1 MIKKII
7 RLGFVIILI
16 SVTLVVLV
24 GCKEDEDIGLNV
36 GFEYSSSSEE
46 SPSDYCAYR
55 SDISEFDIND
65 VTLEF
70 FYGGIF
76 SESIEHE
83 RSNGRNIGKVELY
96 FFAPA
101 LCENSECA
109 TQYDYQYGGMKC
121 SNLLCEDSRYFIKES
136 EEDYTSEAHRW
147 KGILYEEGEGET
159 ITIPKELF
167 VGERGLI
174 AFFVYGKDENHRDY
188 PNNKYELISG
198 KNIHYKVYDDKVIL
212 SGEEIK

>member
-1 MIKKII
+1 MIKKGIY
-7 RLGFVIILI
+7 L
-16 SVTLVVLV
+16 LVVFILLTTAFV
-24 GCKEDEDIGLNV
+24 FAGCKEEEDTGLNV
-36 GFEYSSSSEE
+36 GFEGNLYGDP

-55 SDISEFDIND
+55 SDVSEFDIND

-76 SESIEHE
+76 SESIEYE
-83 RSNGRNIGKVELY
+83 RSNIRNIGKVKLY

-109 TQYDYQYGGMKC
+109 TQYDYQYGGRKC
-121 SNLLCEDSRYFIKES
+121 VNLLCEDSRYFIKES
-136 EEDYTSEAHRW
+136 QKDYTSEAHRW
-147 KGILYEEGEGET
+147 KGRLYEDGEGET

-174 AFFVYGKDENHRDY
+174 EFMVFGKDENHREY
-188 PNNKYELISG
+188 PDNEYELISG
-198 KNIHYKVYDDKVIL
+198 KIIHYKIYGYKVVL